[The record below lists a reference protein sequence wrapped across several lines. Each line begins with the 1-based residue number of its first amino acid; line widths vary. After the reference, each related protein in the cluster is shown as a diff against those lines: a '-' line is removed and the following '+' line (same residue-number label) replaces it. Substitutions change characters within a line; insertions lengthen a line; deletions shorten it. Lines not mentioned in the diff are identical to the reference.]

1 MRSVALVSD
10 AARGV
15 LVVQPDFLKRQSVVV
30 RGRANARWTG
40 QRALLEVATGKLRDK
55 RALLVILV
63 SSAHHIQREGGK
75 DE

>member
-1 MRSVALVSD
+1 MRSVVRGD

-30 RGRANARWTG
+30 RGRAHARWTG

-55 RALLVILV
+55 RALPAILV
-63 SSAHHIQREGGK
+63 SYAPKGEDYVI
-75 DE
+75 